1 MHFQILFVSAQ
12 NAELEKRLKDTQSEL
27 SELQAKIENVTIH
40 IKNTLQAD
48 VTREI
53 ELYKAKAASSS
64 KEAEMLKTEVIISFV
79 ILH

>member
-27 SELQAKIENVTIH
+27 SELQTKIENVTIH

-64 KEAEMLKTEVIISFV
+64 KEAEMLKTEVNISVV